1 MARYYHQS
9 KKSKSNQIKSTS
21 ILDSVKDFVG
31 PVQSEGREREKEE
44 KHTDSPFPVLY
55 TVPSPPGLAQSGSG
69 AFGSSGKA
77 MLVGGTT
84 LVILDEVEV
93 DVEVEV
99 ESEVAV
105 ERVAG
110 GTSVGKWT
118 VMLVGYLVFLKK
130 VNLWLLANVVV
141 SGSEVEKVVSS
152 PISRCGQRECPR
164 RRADW
169 SDVSSPYGLPYEAR
183 LGRAKPANA
192 ITADSFETTM
202 FPVLCGAVW
211 FT

>member
-1 MARYYHQS
+1 M
-9 KKSKSNQIKSTS
+9 
-21 ILDSVKDFVG
+21 
-31 PVQSEGREREKEE
+31 
-44 KHTDSPFPVLY
+44 
-55 TVPSPPGLAQSGSG
+55 
-69 AFGSSGKA
+69 
-77 MLVGGTT
+77 
-84 LVILDEVEV
+84 ILDEVEV

-105 ERVAG
+105 VRVAG

-130 VNLWLLANVVV
+130 VNLWLLVVV
-141 SGSEVEKVVSS
+141 SGSQVEKVVSS
-152 PISRCGQRECPR
+152 PIGRRGQRECPW

-169 SDVSSPYGLPYEAR
+169 SDASSPYGSPYEAR
-183 LGRAKPANA
+183 LGRAKTTNA
-192 ITADSFETTM
+192 ITADSFETTI